1 MNIAFAAYRD
11 GIAQLLRYSL
21 DNHQFATL
29 RWFFFLQS
37 AKREYGEVGTGLG
50 SEIFSTNFPP

>member
-29 RWFFFLQS
+29 RWFFFFQS
-37 AKREYGEVGTGLG
+37 TKREYGEVGTGPG
-50 SEIFSTNFPP
+50 SEILSTNFPS